1 MLLLTSLSCSLAV
14 DIVMSDTMKE
24 ATAKAAT
31 QDKRKGPTRRPE
43 PPKKVQMIEPVLRR
57 APQYRAPSESTAA
70 FLRGAKTE
78 ANLPD
83 SMRPRRESSAAAGSR
98 SSNSRSESAQEELYT
113 QQVQDALR
121 EGSPDVRRDA
131 RSASQQ
137 VQKRPTSK
145 LAPHRQRPVSPAQQ
159 AQQDLSERM
168 HQHVLG
174 GRLWYKE
181 CQDANQDLPEQLPM
195 NYDSPEHYVSTFE
208 PLLFEEAREVV
219 RSTWVE
225 SCDMKRTFTVDI
237 TSVDETASGSV
248 HLHLKPSMPGNRSSM
263 LRENSLV
270 VLTLSKP
277 PAKGALE
284 WVQGGRG
291 KGARRQNNIADDP
304 HHKRQRRDLDQ
315 QEGHAG
321 MGPEAY
327 NPDGSGGNPMR
338 PPPPG
343 IQQWASSGSGLS
355 PDQQRQI
362 VAEAE
367 AAVGRKHSL
376 LPVVAG
382 VVKSAAWDMSGDI
395 FVTIFPACS
404 THAHA
409 PGSCC
414 HQVIQSLR
422 DKPKAWHLGFAGAL
436 ISQEREYKA
445 LREVKNMKVGK
456 YILRPQ
462 LLAEIGAEME
472 DHQTMRRMWPPEA
485 RTPQFLQFIRDQY
498 DQTQQAAIEIAACH
512 LGKNAQTNMEDPSLA
527 ILPFVLI
534 QGPPGTGKTHT
545 VCGIL
550 NVWHIVHYNRFLE
563 SLVKA
568 LVRESWKES
577 ASSGL
582 NRTLPNLAR
591 KPRILVC
598 APSNAATDELLQRIM
613 DHGFKDFQ
621 GNTYRP
627 NVVRIGSEEAPVS
640 QRAKD
645 VWVDV
650 LINRYMDMD
659 SATWQRRYTH
669 LQEQVTKQTYQ
680 VAAVQKA
687 LQRTQDEQ
695 EQLEKALSSAA
706 EKGKLQEQ
714 IKRSVAEG
722 NTYSHQLA
730 HLHEERDKAL
740 VEMSRLEEVAPLA
753 RSEHGQNKR
762 MVRDNLELSFVQE
775 AEMVFTTLS
784 STGRK
789 IFNHL
794 ENAFENV
801 LVDEAAQASEIAVL
815 QPLMLGCKRVVLV
828 GDPQQLPATVLSRQA
843 QLANM
848 ERSMFERFQKAGCPV
863 TMLSVQYRMHPFIR
877 QFPSQH
883 FYNNQLLD
891 GASVIAEANSRDVM
905 YDHGY
910 MKPYIF
916 FDVSTGRETRQ
927 GTGSLRN
934 QGEAD
939 LAAALFFKLRS
950 ILVDAH
956 HAKKEGVKATKVGV
970 ITPYRQQRKC
980 LQDTFFALCAEN
992 AKEVV
997 IETVDSFQGKQMDVV
1012 IMSCVRASEPGSQTG
1027 IGFVSDIRRMNVAI
1041 TRAKRALWILG
1052 SAATLKASPVWQAL
1066 IDDAEQ
1072 RGTIVKDATA
1082 EKLFPDMTE
1091 LLLMQANKRSPAPE
1105 PHPAALDRLPQE
1117 ARVDPQVVHGITA
1130 QVVGHGPH
1138 KGRAPMGGGM
1148 GGAQRG
1154 TGGQAGDDAGR
1165 GASQRSQG
1173 VHHGGQRGPHM
1184 GQAISHVM
1192 DDSVEHMMHAPAGQR
1207 VAPAKEVTACVQ
1219 SDPRQGHLTPAQFA
1233 IQQGKLQQQM
1243 EQQQQLSQSQQ
1254 QQQQQQLAQHSQWDS
1269 AYPDA
1274 VPRDPRQAPGIDG
1287 TGSVSSSWQAA
1298 QGQQPG
1304 WLHSQYLAEARPGFG
1319 HEDAQPS
1326 AGHWGPNDPSG
1337 SHVMECSQQSVNFP
1351 QAHHEAGPA
1360 KDPRRMQSNG
1370 FAPAVAQLASP
1381 THLGRNGLQPSAETP
1396 QVPQWTNNR
1405 R

>member
-1 MLLLTSLSCSLAV
+1 
-14 DIVMSDTMKE
+14 MSNLNNE
-24 ATAKAAT
+24 ASAKTAT
-31 QDKRKGPTRRPE
+31 QDKRKGTTKRPE
-43 PPKKVQMIEPVLRR
+43 APKKVQMIEPVLRR
-57 APQYRAPSESTAA
+57 APQQRAPSESTAA
-70 FLRGAKTE
+70 FLRSAEAE
-78 ANLPD
+78 ANLLD
-83 SMRPRRESSAAAGSR
+83 STRPRLESSAAAGSR
-98 SSNSRSESAQEELYT
+98 SSNSRSESAQEELYM
-113 QQVQDALR
+113 Q
-121 EGSPDVRRDA
+121 
-131 RSASQQ
+131 
-137 VQKRPTSK
+137 
-145 LAPHRQRPVSPAQQ
+145 QRPVSPAQQ
-159 AQQDLSERM
+159 VQQDLSERM

-181 CQDANQDLPEQLPM
+181 CQDANQDLPHQLPL
-195 NYDSPEHYVSTFE
+195 NYDSPDHYVSTFE
-208 PLLFEEAREVV
+208 PLLFEEAREAV
-219 RSTWVE
+219 RSTWLE
-225 SCDMKRTFTVDI
+225 SCDMKKTFTVDI
-237 TSVDETASGSV
+237 TSVDETASGGV
-248 HLHLKPSMPGNRSSM
+248 HVHLKPSMPGNRSSM

-291 KGARRQNNIADDP
+291 RGPRRQNGSSDEP

-315 QEGHAG
+315 QEGHAA
-321 MGPEAY
+321 MGAQAY
-327 NPDGSGGNPMR
+327 NPDGSGSDPMR
-338 PPPPG
+338 PAPLG
-343 IQQWASSGSGLS
+343 SEQWASSGPGLS
-355 PDQQRQI
+355 LDQQRQI

-395 FVTIFPACS
+395 FVTVFPACS
-404 THAHA
+404 AHAHA

-445 LREVKNMKVGK
+445 LREVKNMKVAK

-462 LLAEIGAEME
+462 LLAEIGSEME

-545 VCGIL
+545 VRGIL

-568 LVRESWKES
+568 LARESCKES

-650 LINRYMDMD
+650 LIKRYMDMD
-659 SATWQRRYTH
+659 SATWQRRYTQ
-669 LQEQVTKQTYQ
+669 LQEQVTKQTYE

-695 EQLEKALSSAA
+695 EQLEKALSSAV
-706 EKGKLQEQ
+706 ERSKLQEQ
-714 IKRSVAEG
+714 LKRSVAEG
-722 NTYSHQLA
+722 NTYSYQLA

-753 RSEHGQNKR
+753 RNEHGPNKR

-789 IFNHL
+789 IFSHL

-916 FDVSTGRETRQ
+916 FDVSTGRESRQ

-939 LAAALFFKLRS
+939 LAAALFFELRS
-950 ILVDAH
+950 MLVDAH

-980 LQDTFFALCAEN
+980 LQDTFLALCAEN

-1012 IMSCVRASEPGSQTG
+1012 IMSCVRASEPGLQTG

-1091 LLLMQANKRSPAPE
+1091 LLLMQANRRSPTPE
-1105 PHPAALDRLPQE
+1105 PHPLALERVPQD
-1117 ARVDPQVVHGITA
+1117 ARVDPQALNGVPVQA
-1130 QVVGHGPH
+1130 EGHLRHARGGTMGV
-1138 KGRAPMGGGM
+1138 KMVPMG
-1148 GGAQRG
+1148 
-1154 TGGQAGDDAGR
+1154 
-1165 GASQRSQG
+1165 
-1173 VHHGGQRGPHM
+1173 
-1184 GQAISHVM
+1184 
-1192 DDSVEHMMHAPAGQR
+1192 
-1207 VAPAKEVTACVQ
+1207 AK
-1219 SDPRQGHLTPAQFA
+1219 
-1233 IQQGKLQQQM
+1233 
-1243 EQQQQLSQSQQ
+1243 
-1254 QQQQQQLAQHSQWDS
+1254 
-1269 AYPDA
+1269 
-1274 VPRDPRQAPGIDG
+1274 
-1287 TGSVSSSWQAA
+1287 GSPMS
-1298 QGQQPG
+1298 
-1304 WLHSQYLAEARPGFG
+1304 
-1319 HEDAQPS
+1319 
-1326 AGHWGPNDPSG
+1326 
-1337 SHVMECSQQSVNFP
+1337 
-1351 QAHHEAGPA
+1351 
-1360 KDPRRMQSNG
+1360 
-1370 FAPAVAQLASP
+1370 
-1381 THLGRNGLQPSAETP
+1381 
-1396 QVPQWTNNR
+1396 
-1405 R
+1405 